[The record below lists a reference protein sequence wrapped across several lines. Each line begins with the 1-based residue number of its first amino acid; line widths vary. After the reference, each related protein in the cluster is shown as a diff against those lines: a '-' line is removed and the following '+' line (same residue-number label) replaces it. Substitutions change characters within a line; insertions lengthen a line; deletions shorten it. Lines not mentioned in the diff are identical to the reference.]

1 MKKRLFSIGMLAMA
15 AVAAVAQTQ
24 YDAARF
30 SGSELNGTARFV
42 GMGGAMSALGADISV
57 IGTNP
62 AGIGLFRSHDLSLSF
77 GFNKN
82 VTNSN
87 LGGTEV
93 KDERTRASFDQ
104 LGFVYSTKIGNKTDL
119 RYFNIGFNYHKMA
132 NFNRQF
138 SSRGN
143 LNGSSLSW
151 QMQDMMLGTG
161 AYQNQASYDAL
172 LDAENPYTSSAYY
185 GTPFLGSMGV
195 RTGLVDDVTGND
207 GSFGMMGWNGASG
220 DYYSREEGGIN
231 AYDFNLSFN
240 VQDRFYFGATLG
252 VYDVNYSRYSSYYE
266 TVLDDKG
273 NDNGSFQLNNWFTT
287 DGAGLD
293 LKLGVIVRPME
304 YSPFRIGFAVHTP
317 IWYSL
322 NDRYTATLGTDILAF
337 PEKYTENLSDYYAPD
352 ASYLLEYQLATPW
365 KFNVSM
371 GTTFSNVLAMDAE
384 YEFANYAKAR
394 YKDAG
399 GYDLAAANEAVDKY
413 LKNVHTFRI
422 GMEAKFTPQFSF
434 RAGYNYVTSPIADNS
449 ARYVPNLSTNKADYI
464 WFDETRTDPEY
475 HNLKARNTLTLGL
488 GYRGKFMYADVAYK
502 YDFYKSDFYMFD
514 DYRFS
519 DDGNSIVGRNSA
531 AAVNHDRHQLLLTL
545 GVKF

>member
-161 AYQNQASYDAL
+161 ACQNQASYDAL

-371 GTTFSNVLAMDAE
+371 GTTFSNVLAVDAE

-519 DDGNSIVGRNSA
+519 NDGNSIVSRNSA